1 MSDAR
6 RRSPLAHRKTL
17 NAQGDALA
25 MAEAPHFDRFVLRGQ
40 AVVLGE
46 QVAKIVGIEL
56 PLEAGTF
63 RADRTQERRLIWVSP
78 DEWMAVVPGGDGARL
93 GAELAAALAGQHSQ
107 IVDVSDY
114 YTSISF
120 SGLNARAALMK
131 ISLIDLHEEVFRPG
145 NAISSIYAKAP
156 AILSCLEPASKKGEQ
171 FELVVRRS
179 LADYLWCLLADAGRE
194 FGLAMQEPIGVVPL
208 HRPGAEN

>member
-6 RRSPLAHRKTL
+6 RRSPLAHRKAL

-25 MAEAPHFDRFVLRGQ
+25 MAEVPHLDRFVLRGL
-40 AVVLGE
+40 AGALGE
-46 QVAKIVGIEL
+46 QVAKVFGIEL
-56 PLEAGTF
+56 PQEAGTF
-63 RADRTQERRLIWVSP
+63 LADEAQERRLIWISP
-78 DEWMAVVPGGDGARL
+78 DEWMAVVPDGDGARL

-107 IVDVSDY
+107 IVDVCDY
-114 YTSISF
+114 YTSIAL
-120 SGLNARAALMK
+120 SGPSARAALMK
-131 ISLIDLHEEVFRPG
+131 VSLIDLHEEAFRAG
-145 NAISSIYAKAP
+145 HAVSSIYGKAQ
-156 AILSCLEPASKKGEQ
+156 AILSCLKSEPAKGEK
-171 FELVVRRS
+171 FEFIVRRS